1 MNKKEYITPR
11 LKVVNMETIYML
23 AATNR
28 ERYVTANRSLSRES
42 NGGWDDDED
51 ETEDSMWK

>member
-28 ERYVTANRSLSRES
+28 ENYGKGIHADSRRQET
-42 NGGWDDDED
+42 WDDDE
-51 ETEDSMWK
+51 EEDSMWK